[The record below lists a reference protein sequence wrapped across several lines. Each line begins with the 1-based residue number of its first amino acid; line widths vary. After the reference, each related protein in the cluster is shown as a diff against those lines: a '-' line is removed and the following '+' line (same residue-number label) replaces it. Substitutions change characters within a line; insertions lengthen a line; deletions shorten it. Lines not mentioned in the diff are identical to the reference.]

1 MGNIKRESANFER
14 GEMEPSKSVLNGQ
27 ITFYLSQ
34 LATKEAVVVVGHMIV
49 TVICCELRQYVI
61 HYWTL

>member
-1 MGNIKRESANFER
+1 MGDIKRESANFER
-14 GEMEPSKSVLNGQ
+14 GEMGPSKSVLNGQ

-61 HYWTL
+61 NYWTL